1 MTMLEKINKTN
12 EEIEAL
18 EKAIIDIES
27 NENYF
32 DWNKIK

>member
-1 MTMLEKINKTN
+1 MTMLEKINKTNN

-32 DWNKIK
+32 D